1 MAVVIYGS
9 EISRRL
15 KEEMKEEISGYLSQG
30 MRAPQL
36 GVILVGDNPASV
48 SYVRGKKKAAEAV
61 GISLKLI
68 HMPEETA
75 QDELERAITGLN
87 DDPDTDGILIQ
98 LPLPKG
104 HGLDENRAVQLVDPG
119 KDVDGLHPVNVGLL
133 HSGLDGFVPCTPI
146 GIMQILKEMGCD
158 PDGKRAVVVG
168 RSKLVGSPVARL
180 LQNANATVTVCHSHT
195 KDLKEI
201 CADWRRLLGGMED
214 GFVKNRLKESGIP
227 QFNADTLENRL
238 YIEMRGGINETADR
252 LFVNTPD
259 NREEIE
265 RYLARKTGKHIEVE
279 LHMAENRPQGI
290 KTVDIDAMLQQ
301 KINMEIE
308 VSDDG
313 EEEEF

>member
-61 GISLKLI
+61 GISLNLI
-68 HMPEETA
+68 HMPEETS

-201 CADWRRLLGGMED
+201 CRNADILIAAIGRPKYITAEYIKKGAYVVDVGVNRMED
-214 GFVKNRLKESGIP
+214 GHLCGDVDFEAVQDIARAITPVPKGVGPMTICSLLANTLK
-227 QFNADTLENRL
+227 AYR
-238 YIEMRGGINETADR
+238 
-252 LFVNTPD
+252 
-259 NREEIE
+259 
-265 RYLARKTGKHIEVE
+265 RK
-279 LHMAENRPQGI
+279 L
-290 KTVDIDAMLQQ
+290 
-301 KINMEIE
+301 
-308 VSDDG
+308 
-313 EEEEF
+313 

>member
-61 GISLKLI
+61 GISLNLI
-68 HMPEETA
+68 HMPEETS

-201 CADWRRLLGGMED
+201 CRNADILIAAIGRPKYITAEYIKKGAYVVDVGVNRMED
-214 GFVKNRLKESGIP
+214 GHLCGDVDFEAVQDIAGAITPVPKGVGPMTICSLLANTLK
-227 QFNADTLENRL
+227 AYR
-238 YIEMRGGINETADR
+238 
-252 LFVNTPD
+252 
-259 NREEIE
+259 
-265 RYLARKTGKHIEVE
+265 RK
-279 LHMAENRPQGI
+279 L
-290 KTVDIDAMLQQ
+290 
-301 KINMEIE
+301 
-308 VSDDG
+308 
-313 EEEEF
+313 

>member
-9 EISRRL
+9 EVSRRL

-61 GISLKLI
+61 GISLNLI

-75 QDELERAITGLN
+75 QDELERAITRLN

-201 CADWRRLLGGMED
+201 CRNADILIAAIGRPKYITAEYIKTGAYVVDVGVNRMED
-214 GFVKNRLKESGIP
+214 GHLCGDVDFEAVLDIAGAITPVPKGVGPMTICSLLANTLK
-227 QFNADTLENRL
+227 AYR
-238 YIEMRGGINETADR
+238 
-252 LFVNTPD
+252 
-259 NREEIE
+259 
-265 RYLARKTGKHIEVE
+265 RK
-279 LHMAENRPQGI
+279 L
-290 KTVDIDAMLQQ
+290 
-301 KINMEIE
+301 
-308 VSDDG
+308 
-313 EEEEF
+313 

>member
-9 EISRRL
+9 EVSRRL

-61 GISLKLI
+61 GISLNLI

-87 DDPDTDGILIQ
+87 DDADTDGILIQ

-201 CADWRRLLGGMED
+201 CRNADILIAAIGRPKYITAEYIKKGAYVVDVGVNRMED
-214 GFVKNRLKESGIP
+214 GHLCGDVDFEAVQDIAGAITPVPKGVGPMTICSLLANTLK
-227 QFNADTLENRL
+227 AYR
-238 YIEMRGGINETADR
+238 
-252 LFVNTPD
+252 
-259 NREEIE
+259 
-265 RYLARKTGKHIEVE
+265 RK
-279 LHMAENRPQGI
+279 L
-290 KTVDIDAMLQQ
+290 
-301 KINMEIE
+301 
-308 VSDDG
+308 
-313 EEEEF
+313 

>member
-9 EISRRL
+9 EVSRRL

-61 GISLKLI
+61 GISLNLI
-68 HMPEETA
+68 HMPEETS

-201 CADWRRLLGGMED
+201 CRNADILIAAIGRPKYITAEYIKTGAYVVDVGVNRMED
-214 GFVKNRLKESGIP
+214 GHLCGDVDFEAVQDIARAITPVPKGVGPMTICSLLANTLK
-227 QFNADTLENRL
+227 AYR
-238 YIEMRGGINETADR
+238 
-252 LFVNTPD
+252 
-259 NREEIE
+259 
-265 RYLARKTGKHIEVE
+265 RK
-279 LHMAENRPQGI
+279 L
-290 KTVDIDAMLQQ
+290 
-301 KINMEIE
+301 
-308 VSDDG
+308 
-313 EEEEF
+313 

>member
-9 EISRRL
+9 EVSRRL

-61 GISLKLI
+61 GISLNLI

-201 CADWRRLLGGMED
+201 CRNADILIAAIGRPKYITAEYIKKGAYVVDVGVNRMED
-214 GFVKNRLKESGIP
+214 GHLCGDVDFEAVQDIAGAITPVPKGVGPMTICSLLANTLK
-227 QFNADTLENRL
+227 AYR
-238 YIEMRGGINETADR
+238 
-252 LFVNTPD
+252 
-259 NREEIE
+259 
-265 RYLARKTGKHIEVE
+265 RK
-279 LHMAENRPQGI
+279 L
-290 KTVDIDAMLQQ
+290 
-301 KINMEIE
+301 
-308 VSDDG
+308 
-313 EEEEF
+313 

>member
-9 EISRRL
+9 DLSRRL

-61 GISLKLI
+61 GISLNLI
-68 HMPEETA
+68 HMPEETS

-201 CADWRRLLGGMED
+201 CRNADILIAAIGRPKYITAEYIKKGAYVVDVGVNRMED
-214 GFVKNRLKESGIP
+214 GHLCGDVDFEAVQDIAGAITPVPKGVGPMTICSLLANTLK
-227 QFNADTLENRL
+227 AYR
-238 YIEMRGGINETADR
+238 
-252 LFVNTPD
+252 
-259 NREEIE
+259 
-265 RYLARKTGKHIEVE
+265 RK
-279 LHMAENRPQGI
+279 L
-290 KTVDIDAMLQQ
+290 
-301 KINMEIE
+301 
-308 VSDDG
+308 
-313 EEEEF
+313 

>member
-9 EISRRL
+9 EVSRRL

-61 GISLKLI
+61 GISLNLI

-98 LPLPKG
+98 FPLPKG

-201 CADWRRLLGGMED
+201 CRNADILIAAIGRPKYITAEYIKTGAYVVDVGVNRMED
-214 GFVKNRLKESGIP
+214 GHLCGDVDFEAVQDIAGAITPVPKGVGPMTICSLLANTLK
-227 QFNADTLENRL
+227 AYR
-238 YIEMRGGINETADR
+238 
-252 LFVNTPD
+252 
-259 NREEIE
+259 
-265 RYLARKTGKHIEVE
+265 RK
-279 LHMAENRPQGI
+279 L
-290 KTVDIDAMLQQ
+290 
-301 KINMEIE
+301 
-308 VSDDG
+308 
-313 EEEEF
+313 

>member
-9 EISRRL
+9 ELSRRL
-15 KEEMKEEISGYLSQG
+15 KEEMKEEIAGYLSKG
-30 MRAPQL
+30 MRAPRL

-61 GISLKLI
+61 GISLKLN
-68 HMPEETA
+68 HMSAEIS
-75 QDELERAITGLN
+75 QDELEQAITELN
-87 DDPDTDGILIQ
+87 EDPEIDGILIQ

-104 HGLDENRAVQLVDPG
+104 HGLDENRAIQLVDPN

-133 HSGLDGFVPCTPI
+133 HSGLEGFVPCTPI

-201 CADWRRLLGGMED
+201 CRNADILIAAIGRPKYITAEYIKKGAYVVDVGVNRMED
-214 GFVKNRLKESGIP
+214 GHLCGDVDFEAVQDIAGAITPVPKGVGPMTICSLLSNTLK
-227 QFNADTLENRL
+227 AYR
-238 YIEMRGGINETADR
+238 
-252 LFVNTPD
+252 
-259 NREEIE
+259 
-265 RYLARKTGKHIEVE
+265 RK
-279 LHMAENRPQGI
+279 L
-290 KTVDIDAMLQQ
+290 
-301 KINMEIE
+301 
-308 VSDDG
+308 
-313 EEEEF
+313 

>member
-9 EISRRL
+9 EVSRRL

-61 GISLKLI
+61 GISLNLI
-68 HMPEETA
+68 HMPEETS

-201 CADWRRLLGGMED
+201 CRNADILIAAIGRPKYITAEYIKKGAYVVDVGVNRMED
-214 GFVKNRLKESGIP
+214 GHLCGDVDFEAVQDIARAITPVPKGVGPMTICSLLANTLK
-227 QFNADTLENRL
+227 AYR
-238 YIEMRGGINETADR
+238 
-252 LFVNTPD
+252 
-259 NREEIE
+259 
-265 RYLARKTGKHIEVE
+265 RK
-279 LHMAENRPQGI
+279 L
-290 KTVDIDAMLQQ
+290 
-301 KINMEIE
+301 
-308 VSDDG
+308 
-313 EEEEF
+313 

>member
-61 GISLKLI
+61 GISLNLI

-201 CADWRRLLGGMED
+201 CRNADILIAAIGRPKYITAEYIKKGAYVVDVGVNRMED
-214 GFVKNRLKESGIP
+214 GHLCGDVDFEAVQDIARAITPVPKGVGPMTICSLLANTLK
-227 QFNADTLENRL
+227 AYR
-238 YIEMRGGINETADR
+238 
-252 LFVNTPD
+252 
-259 NREEIE
+259 
-265 RYLARKTGKHIEVE
+265 RK
-279 LHMAENRPQGI
+279 L
-290 KTVDIDAMLQQ
+290 
-301 KINMEIE
+301 
-308 VSDDG
+308 
-313 EEEEF
+313 

>member
-61 GISLKLI
+61 GISLNLI

-201 CADWRRLLGGMED
+201 CRNADILIAAIGRPKYITAEYIKTGAYVVDVGVNRMED
-214 GFVKNRLKESGIP
+214 GHLCGDVDFEAVQDIARAITPVPKGVGPMTICSLLANTLK
-227 QFNADTLENRL
+227 AYR
-238 YIEMRGGINETADR
+238 
-252 LFVNTPD
+252 
-259 NREEIE
+259 
-265 RYLARKTGKHIEVE
+265 RK
-279 LHMAENRPQGI
+279 L
-290 KTVDIDAMLQQ
+290 
-301 KINMEIE
+301 
-308 VSDDG
+308 
-313 EEEEF
+313 

>member
-9 EISRRL
+9 EVSRRL

-61 GISLKLI
+61 GISLNLI

-201 CADWRRLLGGMED
+201 CRNADILIAAIGRPKYITAEYIKTGAYVVDVGVNRMED
-214 GFVKNRLKESGIP
+214 GHLCGDVDFEAVLDIAGAITPVPKGVGPMTICSLLANTLK
-227 QFNADTLENRL
+227 AYR
-238 YIEMRGGINETADR
+238 
-252 LFVNTPD
+252 
-259 NREEIE
+259 
-265 RYLARKTGKHIEVE
+265 RK
-279 LHMAENRPQGI
+279 L
-290 KTVDIDAMLQQ
+290 
-301 KINMEIE
+301 
-308 VSDDG
+308 
-313 EEEEF
+313 

>member
-9 EISRRL
+9 EVSRRL

-61 GISLKLI
+61 GISLNLI

-201 CADWRRLLGGMED
+201 CRNADILIAAIGRPKYITAEYIKKGAYVVDVGVNRMED
-214 GFVKNRLKESGIP
+214 GHLCGDVDFEAVQDIARAITPVPKGVGPMTICSLLANTLK
-227 QFNADTLENRL
+227 AYR
-238 YIEMRGGINETADR
+238 
-252 LFVNTPD
+252 
-259 NREEIE
+259 
-265 RYLARKTGKHIEVE
+265 RK
-279 LHMAENRPQGI
+279 L
-290 KTVDIDAMLQQ
+290 
-301 KINMEIE
+301 
-308 VSDDG
+308 
-313 EEEEF
+313 

>member
-201 CADWRRLLGGMED
+201 CRNADILIAAIGRPKYITAEYIKTGAYVVDVGVNRMED
-214 GFVKNRLKESGIP
+214 GHLCGDVDFEAVQDIAGAITPVPKGVGPMTICSLLANTLK
-227 QFNADTLENRL
+227 AYR
-238 YIEMRGGINETADR
+238 
-252 LFVNTPD
+252 
-259 NREEIE
+259 
-265 RYLARKTGKHIEVE
+265 RK
-279 LHMAENRPQGI
+279 R
-290 KTVDIDAMLQQ
+290 
-301 KINMEIE
+301 
-308 VSDDG
+308 
-313 EEEEF
+313 